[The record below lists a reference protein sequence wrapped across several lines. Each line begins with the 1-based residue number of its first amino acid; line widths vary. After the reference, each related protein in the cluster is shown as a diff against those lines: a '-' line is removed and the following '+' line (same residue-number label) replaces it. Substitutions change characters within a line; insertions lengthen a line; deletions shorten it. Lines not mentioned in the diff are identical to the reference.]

1 MHLTRRNKLCKAV
14 RRRLRK
20 PPCRTKGVLIH
31 MIDYQLGEVEARFA
45 DIIWQNEPV
54 SSTLL
59 VKLCEEQLQWKKST
73 TYTVLKRLCDKGIFR
88 NQQGIVTSTISK
100 TDFCAARSEQF
111 VEKTFDGSLP
121 AFLAA
126 FTTRKRLTPE
136 EVKQL
141 REMVAEYSEE

>member
-1 MHLTRRNKLCKAV
+1 
-14 RRRLRK
+14 
-20 PPCRTKGVLIH
+20 